1 MLPKRL
7 YQSTAHVEC
16 LTTTKSMSSV
26 MDAGNGFIPPVP
38 TYLQWWSTQRGSGG
52 ALHAVKTGR
61 SD

>member
-1 MLPKRL
+1 
-7 YQSTAHVEC
+7 
-16 LTTTKSMSSV
+16 MSSV